1 MKPSERIPHDV
12 LCKLNI
18 TRGFECDCIRS
29 EVAQL
34 EEENALLQSIR
45 EAQANMIGKLFAEK
59 QEPA

>member
-1 MKPSERIPHDV
+1 MKTSERIRDAVELIIEGPAV
-12 LCKLNI
+12 LL
-18 TRGFECDCIRS
+18 FELAN